1 MYLVI
6 DGRPA
11 GEKNHLKFYN
21 IYTVNHEELELHT
34 LHALINKYKE
44 MIHTEATI
52 SLIAIC

>member
-44 MIHTEATI
+44 IIHTEATI